1 MSSANGS
8 GPAATPGAAEHVLLA
23 AVSLTWG
30 TSYMFTK
37 IAVSAIAPI
46 MLIALRTGIAAVVM
60 LAILAASGKMRRL
73 SLRDAG
79 VFALIG
85 LMVNAAPLFLIAT
98 SVSLVDSSVTATTL
112 ALVPLITTIFALF
125 RGDYPTARSL
135 VGIGVGFAGIIVL
148 FGPQAFANFGDG
160 AQGAL
165 AAIAAA
171 IVFSA
176 SLFVSGLARDRHPL
190 EVAAWSLVAAA
201 IWTIPAAYVLDG
213 VPTALPSTSVVGAVV
228 VLALLNTAAASLLVF
243 ALVARAGPAY
253 TAFNNYLVPAV
264 AVICGSLFLG
274 EALTLQKAAGAALVL
289 AGVAISTIRR
299 RSAVPVVPPTA

>member
-60 LAILAASGKMRRL
+60 VAILAVSGKMKRL

-112 ALVPLITTIFALF
+112 ALVPLITAVLGVF
-125 RGDYPTARSL
+125 RGDYPTGRSL
-135 VGIGVGFAGIIVL
+135 VGIGVGLAGIVVL

-160 AQGAL
+160 ARGAL

-201 IWTIPAAYVLDG
+201 IWTIPAAYGLEG
-213 VPTALPSTSVVGAVV
+213 LPLGMPSTSVVGAVV

-274 EALTLQKAAGAALVL
+274 EAFTLQKAAGAALVL
-289 AGVAISTIRR
+289 AGVAISTVRR
-299 RSAVPVVPPTA
+299 RSAVPVVAPTA